1 MVQIVPLTEKDRN
14 AVRALE
20 LFCIREYLEPSMTTK
35 WDDLHP
41 DLMNQLGAS
50 AQQSFDHYR
59 VSGLSFMAKEDDQVV
74 GFIFAQMVEHLYN
87 IPKMVWVENIGVHP
101 SHRRKNIAYQMLK
114 KVILEG
120 KKKGAKAVHSAIM
133 PDNAKSIMLHKKL
146 GFFVDG
152 RKTAFLD
159 LESFR

>member
-50 AQQSFDHYR
+50 AQQSFDYYR
-59 VSGLSFMAKEDDQVV
+59 ASGLSFMAKEDDQVV

-101 SHRRKNIAYQMLK
+101 SHRRKSIAYQMLK